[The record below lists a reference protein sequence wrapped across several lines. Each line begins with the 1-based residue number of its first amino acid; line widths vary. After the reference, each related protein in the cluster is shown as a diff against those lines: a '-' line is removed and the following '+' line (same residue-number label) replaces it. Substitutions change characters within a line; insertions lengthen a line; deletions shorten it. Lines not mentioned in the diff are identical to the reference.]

1 MSTEALLA
9 KRTEW
14 IERTNHSYELYKAA
28 FGGVIR
34 ADAVTT
40 IVDVGAG
47 NSPFAEVYS
56 QRSGKRIV
64 RVDPDYAVT
73 PPTGKDWLANT
84 GQDMKLPS
92 GFSDATVSAFLMQHL
107 NPDEQ
112 KAVAQEMLRVTTE
125 FDGDTRGVVG
135 IFPLYKPEK
144 LARLLSREGF
154 CDGSDFTI
162 YSDEQAFNTSIET
175 RKLILPTLWIP
186 KKHTVDR
193 QAILLE
199 TIARSGALCR
209 GDTIAKMAR
218 CVLMRIFGNNEFNVA

>member
-1 MSTEALLA
+1 MSAEALLA
-9 KRTEW
+9 KANR
-14 IERTNHSYELYKAA
+14 IERTNHPTELYMAA
-28 FGGVIR
+28 FRGVIR

-154 CDGSDFTI
+154 CGGSDFAI
-162 YSDEQAFNTSIET
+162 NSDEQAFNTTSIET

-209 GDTIAKMAR
+209 ADTIADLAR
-218 CVLMRIFGNNEFNVA
+218 HVLMQTFGNNKFNVA